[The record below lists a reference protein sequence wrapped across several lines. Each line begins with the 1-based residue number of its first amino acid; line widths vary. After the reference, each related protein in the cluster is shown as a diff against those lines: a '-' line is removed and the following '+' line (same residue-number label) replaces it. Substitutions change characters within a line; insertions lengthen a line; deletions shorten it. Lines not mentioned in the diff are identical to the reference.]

1 MPLTRFK
8 FERPIKVIFRDL
20 DGMRHVNHAVYLSY
34 CEAARNEYWMLVT
47 GIRKVEEYD
56 FVLAEL
62 TARYHA
68 AAKLGDELIIGCGV
82 TELRRSSFLMDHEVR
97 EAATGELLV
106 ELHTV
111 QVMYDYANEKP
122 IRISDE
128 RRRQIESFEG
138 RSLSAI
144 TP

>member
-1 MPLTRFK
+1 
-8 FERPIKVIFRDL
+8 
-20 DGMRHVNHAVYLSY
+20 MRHVNHAVYLSY

-47 GIRKVEEYD
+47 GISNVEEYD

-68 AAKLGDELIIGCGV
+68 AAKLGDELIVGCGV

-97 EAATGELLV
+97 EATTGDLLV

-111 QVMYDYANEKP
+111 QVMYDYASEKP

-128 RRRQIESFEG
+128 RRRQIETFEG
-138 RSLSAI
+138 RSLSTI